1 MRKILLSIAFVLMF
15 GTLGT
20 ILYACNTSPKTY
32 SFANTKELYAFSV
45 VSGMELALSNQSNSQ
60 LKQTE
65 IEFNHVV
72 DYVHSYL
79 PTVEGFLG
87 NSTIIAPKEQTS
99 DKTAYAKMLVVN
111 YKDTLNN
118 EHNYKLYYNES
129 VPSENNRPS
138 KADDDFEVA
147 TKLSGEVLYNN
158 TTYALEGVKE
168 VENDEIEIK
177 FTITL
182 ENNKKVVIEQET
194 ENNEQEFSYTIYNGN
209 TEVYSTSFGVEI
221 ENGMVEFESEYEKDD
236 KELELEIKQ
245 AEKNNNNKFYIEYED
260 NNQKTR
266 ITVEKTI
273 ENNSVKYVYSNNNYT
288 VTKIA

>member
-20 ILYACNTSPKTY
+20 IFYACNTSPKTY

-45 VSGMELALSNQSNSQ
+45 VSGMELALSNQLNSQ

-87 NSTIIAPKEQTS
+87 NSTIIAPQEQTS
-99 DKTAYAKMLVVN
+99 DKTEYAKMLVVN

-168 VENDEIEIK
+168 VEKDEIEIK

-209 TEVYSTSFGVEI
+209 TEVYNTSFGVEV
-221 ENGMVEFESEYEKDD
+221 ENGMVEFESEYEKDG

>member
-1 MRKILLSIAFVLMF
+1 MKKILLTIAFVLMF
-15 GTLGT
+15 GTIGT

-45 VSGMELALSNQSNSQ
+45 VSGMELALSNESNNQ

-65 IEFNHVV
+65 SEFNQVV

-87 NSTIIAPKEQTS
+87 NTTIIAPQEQTS
-99 DKTAYAKMLVVN
+99 DKTEYSKMLVVN
-111 YKDTLNN
+111 YKDMLNK

-138 KADDDFEVA
+138 KGDDDYEVA
-147 TKLSGEVLYNN
+147 TKLSGEVLYNS

-168 VENDEIEIK
+168 VERDEIEIK

-209 TEVYSTSFGVEI
+209 TEIYSTSFGVEV
-221 ENGMVEFESEYEKDD
+221 ENGMIEFESEYEKDG

-266 ITVEKTI
+266 IIVEKTI
-273 ENNSVKYVYSNNNYT
+273 ENNTVKYVYSNNDYT